1 MAVANR
7 TWGEERIAI
16 ELLLKLG
23 IRVSPR
29 TVRGYMAPGG
39 TPRSWAGSQRWSTF
53 VSNHARSVLAC
64 DFFMAVTATFRVFY
78 IFVVLDVG
86 TRRILHWNVTDGRS
100 GFFWKSTTCET
111 GSTSTTPNRV
121 ARVRELMSTK
131 ITAVDVHDVRFPTA
145 AAGDGSDAINR
156 GDYSAT
162 YVELCTDAGPTGTGL
177 TFTNGQGNEITC
189 AAVRALAPHV
199 VDRTIEEIFAE
210 PVTFW
215 RSLTAD
221 PQLRWIGPEKGV
233 IHMATGAVVNAVWDL
248 RAKLAG
254 VPMWRLLAQMPADEL
269 VRCIDFHHITDALT
283 PDEAHAILENG
294 SIGWEDRLAALAQGG
309 FPSYTTSVGWL
320 GYSDEKVRALTQQA
334 YAEGWRAM
342 KMKVGGWIDD
352 DVRRSHIIREAIGP
366 DALLMMDANQVW
378 DVDEAIANMQRL
390 AAVQPYW
397 IEEPTHAD
405 DILGHARIARAVA
418 PIRVATGE
426 VAANRVIFK
435 QLLQAEA
442 IQVCQVDACR
452 VGGVNEVVSILL
464 MAAKFGVPVCP
475 HAGGVGLCEY
485 VQHLAIFDY
494 LRVGTSLDGRMVE
507 YVDHLHEHFA
517 DPVRVVGG
525 RYQLP
530 TAPGY
535 SVTMKAAS
543 IAEFSFPAGLAW
555 R

>member
-1 MAVANR
+1 M
-7 TWGEERIAI
+7 G
-16 ELLLKLG
+16 
-23 IRVSPR
+23 
-29 TVRGYMAPGG
+29 
-39 TPRSWAGSQRWSTF
+39 
-53 VSNHARSVLAC
+53 
-64 DFFMAVTATFRVFY
+64 
-78 IFVVLDVG
+78 
-86 TRRILHWNVTDGRS
+86 
-100 GFFWKSTTCET
+100 
-111 GSTSTTPNRV
+111 
-121 ARVRELMSTK
+121 TK

-145 AAGDGSDAINR
+145 ATADGSDAINR

-162 YVELCTDAGPTGTGL
+162 YVELRTDVGPTGAGL
-177 TFTNGQGNEITC
+177 TFTNGRGNEITC
-189 AAVRALAPHV
+189 AAVRALADHV
-199 VDRTIEEIFAE
+199 VGRTVEEIFDE
-210 PVTFW
+210 PVAFW

-248 RAKLAG
+248 RARLAG
-254 VPMWRLLAQMPADEL
+254 VPMWRLLARMPADEL
-269 VRCIDFHHITDALT
+269 VQCVDFHHISDALT
-283 PDEAHAILENG
+283 PQEAHAILKEG
-294 SIGWEDRLAALAQGG
+294 SVGMRERLAAIEQSG

-320 GYSDEKVRALTQQA
+320 GYSDEKIRALTQQA

-342 KMKVGGWIDD
+342 KMKVGGPIDD
-352 DVRRSHIIREAIGP
+352 DVRRAHIIREEIGP

-390 AAVQPYW
+390 ASVQPYW
-397 IEEPTHAD
+397 IEEPTHPD
-405 DILGHARIARAVA
+405 DVLGHARIARAVA

-435 QLLQAEA
+435 QLLQAGA

-452 VGGVNEVVSILL
+452 VAGVNEVVSILL

-494 LRVGTSLDGRMVE
+494 LRVGTRLDGRMVE
-507 YVDHLHEHFA
+507 YVDHLHEHFV

-525 RYQLP
+525 RYQVP

-535 SVTMKAAS
+535 SVTMKPSS
-543 IAEFSFPAGLAW
+543 IAEFSFPTGPAW